1 MHASTTAHGRTMT
14 NTGIKKPY
22 VGKKHID
29 TMRKVQE
36 ALHCA
41 NKLEYV
47 LRKYQ
52 QFFEG
57 NQHNPIIRRRW
68 KGSVEFKLLRGYAYY
83 STALERIKLLNL
95 STAYDV
101 AHLREFVQKCYSS
114 RDAFVQEAFDKI
126 KEVEDNPEKLA
137 KVILALKVKY

>member
-1 MHASTTAHGRTMT
+1 M
-14 NTGIKKPY
+14 N
-22 VGKKHID
+22 
-29 TMRKVQE
+29 KVQE

-47 LRKYQ
+47 LCKYQ
-52 QFFEG
+52 QFFED
-57 NQHNPIIRRRW
+57 NQHNPIIRRRR

-95 STAYDV
+95 SAAYDV
-101 AHLREFVQKCYSS
+101 PHLREFVQKCYAC

-126 KEVEDNPEKLA
+126 KEVGDNPEGLG
-137 KVILALKVKY
+137 KVILSLKVKY